1 MKKNKKILVVGR
13 AGLDLYAHPI
23 NTPIENASQFTS
35 QLGGS
40 AANIAAGLAIQGNN
54 VDLMSPIS
62 NDSIGDF
69 VLKKVSNLKNTLA
82 IVDTMGDKTNAVL
95 YREKPADIFIDET
108 FLKKVDLD
116 SYLMIIVTGTSLSRN
131 PSRNNVLKLM
141 ELAIKRKIEIVL
153 DIDYRE
159 GSWNDKKKAEKTL
172 YSASLLSNIVVGN
185 DLEFNF
191 MSSDKNRGL
200 SLASKLSKKNRITTI
215 YKMGSKGL
223 YYFNKNNKHYFK
235 SFKVKSIKPT
245 GAGDAFISSFCS
257 SKLRGVELSE
267 SIKFGAAAGAIVV
280 TRVGCSKAMPTLL
293 EIKEFIKK
301 YN

>member
-69 VLKKVSNLKNTLA
+69 VINSCKKIGINTLLLEKVSNLKNTLA

-95 YREKPADIFIDET
+95 YREKPADLFIDET
-108 FLKKVDLD
+108 FFKRVNLD

-200 SLASKLSKKNRITTI
+200 SLASKLSKK
-215 YKMGSKGL
+215 K
-223 YYFNKNNKHYFK
+223 
-235 SFKVKSIKPT
+235 
-245 GAGDAFISSFCS
+245 
-257 SKLRGVELSE
+257 
-267 SIKFGAAAGAIVV
+267 
-280 TRVGCSKAMPTLL
+280 
-293 EIKEFIKK
+293 
-301 YN
+301 

>member
-62 NDSIGDF
+62 NDAIGDF
-69 VLKKVSNLKNTLA
+69 VINSCKKIGINTLLLEKVSNLKNTLA

-95 YREKPADIFIDET
+95 YREKPADLFIDET
-108 FLKKVDLD
+108 FLKKVNLD

-141 ELAIKRKIEIVL
+141 ELAVKRKIEIVL

-159 GSWNDKKKAEKTL
+159 GSWDDKKKAEKTL

-200 SLASKLSKKNRITTI
+200 SLASKLSKKN
-215 YKMGSKGL
+215 
-223 YYFNKNNKHYFK
+223 
-235 SFKVKSIKPT
+235 
-245 GAGDAFISSFCS
+245 
-257 SKLRGVELSE
+257 
-267 SIKFGAAAGAIVV
+267 
-280 TRVGCSKAMPTLL
+280 
-293 EIKEFIKK
+293 
-301 YN
+301 